1 MLPSLN
7 LHVNSLKDVYDRNEL
22 FSGKMCLQIN
32 VENIEEIVAITRL
45 ARYRRIIIESLR
57 KEREIY

>member
-1 MLPSLN
+1 LPSLN

>member
-1 MLPSLN
+1 MIAMS
-7 LHVNSLKDVYDRNEL
+7 SFQARCACKS
-22 FSGKMCLQIN
+22 F

-45 ARYRRIIIESLR
+45 ARYRWIFIESLR

>member
-1 MLPSLN
+1 MPSLK

>member
-1 MLPSLN
+1 
-7 LHVNSLKDVYDRNEL
+7 
-22 FSGKMCLQIN
+22 MCLQIN

>member
-1 MLPSLN
+1 MPSLN